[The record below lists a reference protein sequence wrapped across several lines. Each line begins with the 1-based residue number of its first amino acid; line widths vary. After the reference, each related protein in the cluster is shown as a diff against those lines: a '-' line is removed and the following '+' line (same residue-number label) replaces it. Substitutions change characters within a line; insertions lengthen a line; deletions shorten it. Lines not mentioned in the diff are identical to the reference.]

1 MLIGQLSGP
10 FHFRLTIDKCYQL
23 LVVQIIFNELR
34 TSESLYISF
43 EYLRGIIQKPY
54 WDWIY

>member
-23 LVVQIIFNELR
+23 LVVQIISNELR

-54 WDWIY
+54 